1 MEILGKGGFVPEFLA
16 YLYARKWLVLIPI
29 VVVGVVLIL
38 VAALLFG
45 SDVAL
50 NALYQIF

>member
-1 MEILGKGGFVPEFLA
+1 MMEKGGFVPELLA
-16 YLYARKWLVLIPI
+16 YLNARKWLLLVPLVIVGLVL
-29 VVVGVVLIL
+29 VL

-50 NALYQIF
+50 EALYQIF

>member
-1 MEILGKGGFVPEFLA
+1 MNKGGFVAEFLA
-16 YLYARKWLVLIPI
+16 YLYARKWLLLIPL
-29 VVVGVVLIL
+29 VLVSLVLIL
-38 VAALLFG
+38 IAALLFG

>member
-1 MEILGKGGFVPEFLA
+1 MNKGGFVPEFLA
-16 YLYARKWLVLIPI
+16 YLFARKWLVLIPI
-29 VVVGVVLIL
+29 VVFSLVLIL
-38 VAALLFG
+38 IAALLFG